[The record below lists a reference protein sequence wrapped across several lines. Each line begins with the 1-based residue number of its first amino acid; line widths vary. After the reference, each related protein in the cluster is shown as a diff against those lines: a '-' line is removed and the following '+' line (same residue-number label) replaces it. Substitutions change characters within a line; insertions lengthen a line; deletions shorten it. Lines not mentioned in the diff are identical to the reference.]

1 MIKILVD
8 STGDCPR
15 ENPVCDMFVPLTV
28 TIGGRD
34 YLDGID
40 LDADRFYELLTT
52 SQEFPKTSQ
61 PSPEA
66 FAAVLARSENIYAQ
80 AVEKYEQTLHQPLY
94 HLPAVIMGFRSVKDE
109 RV

>member
-1 MIKILVD
+1 MTMSSLRALLLLCLVL
-8 STGDCPR
+8 G
-15 ENPVCDMFVPLTV
+15 V
-28 TIGGRD
+28 
-34 YLDGID
+34 YLWFRRVW
-40 LDADRFYELLTT
+40 LVMKARHEAVEVAARQRQTAEE
-52 SQEFPKTSQ
+52 SAE

-80 AVEKYEQTLHQPLY
+80 AVERYEQALHRPLY

>member
-1 MIKILVD
+1 MPWSSLKALVVLLLLLGVYLWFRRVWLVMKARHDAVEVAARQRQTAED
-8 STGDCPR
+8 SA
-15 ENPVCDMFVPLTV
+15 E
-28 TIGGRD
+28 
-34 YLDGID
+34 
-40 LDADRFYELLTT
+40 
-52 SQEFPKTSQ
+52 

-80 AVEKYEQTLHQPLY
+80 AVEKYEQALHRPLY

>member
-1 MIKILVD
+1 MTMSSLRALLLLCLVL
-8 STGDCPR
+8 GVYLWFR
-15 ENPVCDMFVPLTV
+15 RVWTV
-28 TIGGRD
+28 MKARHEAVEVAARQRQT
-34 YLDGID
+34 
-40 LDADRFYELLTT
+40 AEE
-52 SQEFPKTSQ
+52 SAE

-66 FAAVLARSENIYAQ
+66 FAAVLARSENISAL

>member
-1 MIKILVD
+1 MTMSSLRALLLLCLVL
-8 STGDCPR
+8 GA
-15 ENPVCDMFVPLTV
+15 
-28 TIGGRD
+28 
-34 YLDGID
+34 YLWFRRVW
-40 LDADRFYELLTT
+40 LVMKARHDAVEVAARQRQTAEE
-52 SQEFPKTSQ
+52 SAE

-94 HLPAVIMGFRSVKDE
+94 HLPAVMMGFRSVKENDPSE

>member
-1 MIKILVD
+1 MTMSSLRALLLLCLVL
-8 STGDCPR
+8 G
-15 ENPVCDMFVPLTV
+15 V
-28 TIGGRD
+28 
-34 YLDGID
+34 YLWFRRVW
-40 LDADRFYELLTT
+40 LVMKARHDAVEVAARQRQTAEE
-52 SQEFPKTSQ
+52 SAE

-80 AVEKYEQTLHQPLY
+80 AVERYEQALHRPLY